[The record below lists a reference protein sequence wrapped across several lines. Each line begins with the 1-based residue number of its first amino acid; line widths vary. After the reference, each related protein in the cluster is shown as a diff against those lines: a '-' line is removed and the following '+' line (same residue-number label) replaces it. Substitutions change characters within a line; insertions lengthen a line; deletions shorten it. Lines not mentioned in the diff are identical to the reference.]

1 MTDIISN
8 DIFDKQSGN
17 QNTDDRIDQIEV
29 VDFVG
34 RESWSKILLDKAD
47 KEFQYIGWQGSE
59 NPHEEA
65 DNQDEMFLLDMLFSP
80 EEKAIKQT
88 FFSHICIQPQRA
100 INDNVSNCEQ
110 K

>member
-1 MTDIISN
+1 
-8 DIFDKQSGN
+8 
-17 QNTDDRIDQIEV
+17 
-29 VDFVG
+29 
-34 RESWSKILLDKAD
+34 
-47 KEFQYIGWQGSE
+47 
-59 NPHEEA
+59 
-65 DNQDEMFLLDMLFSP
+65 MLFSP